1 MDGKRVERMSEET
14 DETIENTA
22 SGVSITTKLK
32 RGTGTR
38 DQDEL
43 KIKAKGTTPEEA
55 VENMEEVLEEAEEW
69 VEGLREIQP
78 GQE

>member
-1 MDGKRVERMSEET
+1 MKWKMMS
-14 DETIENTA
+14 DNNSETIENTA
-22 SGVSITTKLK
+22 SGVSVTTKLK

-43 KIKAKGTTPEEA
+43 KIKAKGTSPEEA

-69 VEGLREIQP
+69 AEALREIQP
-78 GQE
+78 AQE